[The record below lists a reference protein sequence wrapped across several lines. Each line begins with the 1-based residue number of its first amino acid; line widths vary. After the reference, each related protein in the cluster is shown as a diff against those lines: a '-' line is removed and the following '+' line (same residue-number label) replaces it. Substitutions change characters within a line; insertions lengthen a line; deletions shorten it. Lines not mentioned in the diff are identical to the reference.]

1 MYISQDPIGLAGN
14 NPNFYADVFDSNIQ
28 VDVFGLDCNTI
39 EKVRKL
45 VDKVSDENKK
55 IFKCKDFA
63 EELKDL
69 MKKEGIAGEHI
80 QIQLKTRGNL
90 ISDTFGTIAEGTK
103 TSGAE
108 HLFIKI
114 DNTVFDN
121 FNTKGIDYDLF
132 KEDLGLKYAP
142 KNVFNETLLDW

>member
-1 MYISQDPIGLAGN
+1 
-14 NPNFYADVFDSNIQ
+14 VFDSNAQ

-39 EKVRKL
+39 EKVREL
-45 VDKVSDENKK
+45 VDKIPDEDKA

-63 EELKDL
+63 EKLKDL
-69 MKKEGIAGEHI
+69 MKKEGIVGEHI
-80 QIQLKTRGNL
+80 QIQLKTSGNL
-90 ISDTFGTIAEGTK
+90 ISDTFGIIAKGNK

-121 FNTKGIDYDLF
+121 LNTKGVNYDLF